1 MKTGIYG
8 GSFNPVHNGH
18 IHLALTAAEEFGLDR
33 VFLVPSKKSPHRS
46 SDEYASDEDRLEMLR
61 LACMAS
67 DKLEVCSYELENDR
81 ISYSVYTV
89 RYFRERFPDD
99 ELFLLVGSDMLL
111 SFDSWFCYEEI
122 LENAALCVVSRNN
135 GDLGELLK
143 KSRELEKK
151 GRIFVSRRPPVE
163 ISSTEIRKK
172 IEKNENFTCYLDEN
186 VVQYIIMKELY
197 SFRGDN
203 KLHYNIGE
211 KKKYLKENLSAKRYN
226 HSLNVA
232 AECRKLALKYGE
244 DPDKAYFAGLL
255 HDICKELPD
264 DEQKA
269 LVENCSFTVCRE
281 ELETRSLWH
290 AIAGASFIKTK
301 FGVEDIDILNSVRFH
316 TVGRAGM
323 SRLEEI
329 VYLGDLISA
338 DRDYKDVEKMRKL
351 SYTSLNEA
359 MLEAFAFSVKSVIKK
374 GGLVP
379 ICTAEGYNFYTRLYK
394 EDKSSSNPK
403 RGFK

>member
-61 LACMAS
+61 LACMVS
-67 DKLEVCSYELENDR
+67 DKLEVCSYELENER

-89 RYFRERFPDD
+89 RYFRKRFPDD

-122 LENAALCVVSRNN
+122 LANAGLCVVSRNE
-135 GDLGELLK
+135 GDLEELREK
-143 KSRELEKK
+143 GRELERK
-151 GRIFVSRRPPVE
+151 GRIFLSSCPPVE
-163 ISSTEIRKK
+163 VSSTEIRKK
-172 IEKNENFTCYLDEN
+172 IEKNKNFSCYLDKN
-186 VVQYIIMKELY
+186 VVQYIIMRGLY
-197 SFRGDN
+197 SFRGEN
-203 KLHYNIGE
+203 KLHYDPSE
-211 KKKYLKENLSAKRYN
+211 KKKYLKEHLSAKRYN

-264 DEQKA
+264 SEQKA
-269 LVENCSFTVCRE
+269 LVEQCGFTVCRE

-290 AIAGASFIKTK
+290 AIAGACFIKTE
-301 FGVEDIDILNSVRFH
+301 FGIEDIDILNSVRFH

-338 DRDYKDVEKMRKL
+338 DRDYKDVDKMRKL
-351 SYTSLNEA
+351 SYLNLNEA
-359 MLEAFAFSVKSVIKK
+359 MLEAFAFSVRSVVKK

-394 EDKSSSNPK
+394 ENKSSSNLK
-403 RGFK
+403 RGLK